1 MMTTHKNDADSRGGK
16 PQGTQPQASGRTP
29 AADLQEADAGTPAS
43 GAANQGS
50 PAAPVMKQ
58 FQKTRA
64 ESNGRP

>member
-1 MMTTHKNDADSRGGK
+1 MTTRKDDAASRRDK
-16 PQGTQPQASGRTP
+16 EQGTQPQASSRTL
-29 AADLQEADAGTPAS
+29 ATDLQDADAGTPAS

-58 FQKTRA
+58 FQKTRS